1 MRILVVE
8 DEADIRANVVRILRM
23 EGFDVLEAE
32 NGRIGLDVAR
42 AHRPYLVLSDI
53 MMPEL
58 DGYGL
63 LEALRAD
70 PLTTATPFIFL
81 SARTDRSDRRKGMN
95 LGADDY
101 LGKPFSRD
109 ELMDA
114 VWARIKR
121 VQAIG
126 RSTPPVATLQP
137 GALSGERAPVTIKGY
152 RMLKPLGSG
161 GMSEVFL
168 ALRERDG
175 LEVALKI
182 LDTEANN
189 DPSFLNRFIQEYALL
204 EQINHPNVARIFDHG
219 FADEHAFI
227 TMEYF
232 SHGDIRQRMAKGM
245 SPFDSLAVVLQV
257 ALALSQ
263 IHALGIVHRDVKPDN
278 LMLRADG
285 SVALIDFGVAKHA
298 QQLEHTQ
305 HGQIVGSP
313 YYMSPEQA
321 AGLPVSPASDIYCLG
336 VIFFEMIAGYRPF
349 VAEQLEVLLY
359 KHIHTPSPRLEAKFS
374 EFQELM
380 DLAMHKDPAQRFA
393 SAQAIVEY
401 ITVRWPTIL
410 RLIEARAANAAPQS

>member
-1 MRILVVE
+1 MRILIVE
-8 DEADIRANVVRILRM
+8 DEANIRDNVVRILRM
-23 EGFDVLEAE
+23 EGFEVLEAE
-32 NGRIGLDVAR
+32 DGRIGLDVAR
-42 AHRPYLVLSDI
+42 AHQPELILSDI
-53 MMPEL
+53 MMPGL
-58 DGYGL
+58 DGYEL

-70 PLTTATPFIFL
+70 PRTVAIPFIFL
-81 SARTDRSDRRKGMN
+81 SARTERSDQRKGMN

-114 VWARIKR
+114 VRSRMKR
-121 VQAIG
+121 MQAIAQLAPAE
-126 RSTPPVATLQP
+126 STMPP
-137 GALSGERAPVTIKGY
+137 GAQSGNRAPIHINGY
-152 RMLKPLGSG
+152 HIQKPLGSG
-161 GMSEVFL
+161 GMSDVFL
-168 ALRERDG
+168 AVRERDG
-175 LEVALKI
+175 LQVALKI
-182 LDTEANN
+182 LDTQANT
-189 DPSFLNRFIQEYALL
+189 DTSFLNRFIQEYALL

-219 FADEHAFI
+219 FTDAHAFI

-232 SHGDIRQRMAKGM
+232 THGDIRQRMARGM
-245 SPFDSLAVVLQV
+245 SPFDALAVVLQV

-298 QQLEHTQ
+298 KQLEHTQ

-321 AGLPVSPASDIYCLG
+321 AGQPVSPASDMYALG

-359 KHIHTPSPRLEAKFS
+359 KHIHTPAPRLEAKYF
-374 EFQELM
+374 EFQEMM
-380 DLAMHKDPAQRFA
+380 DLAMHKDPLQRFS
-393 SAQAIVEY
+393 SAQSLVEY

-410 RLIEARAANAAPQS
+410 RLIDARAADLGPQA

>member
-23 EGFDVLEAE
+23 EGFEVLEAE

-42 AHRPYLVLSDI
+42 AHRPELVLSDL

-70 PLTTATPFIFL
+70 PLTVATPFIFL
-81 SARTDRSDRRKGMN
+81 SARADRSDRRKGMN

-121 VQAIG
+121 IQAIG
-126 RSTPPVATLQP
+126 LSTPPVLSSQP
-137 GALSGERAPVTIKGY
+137 AALAGERQPVTIKGY

-168 ALRERDG
+168 AQRERDG

-182 LDTEANN
+182 LDTQSND

-204 EQINHPNVARIFDHG
+204 EQINHRNVARIFDHG
-219 FADEHAFI
+219 FSDEHAFI

-232 SHGDIRQRMAKGM
+232 SHGDIRQRMVKGM
-245 SPFDSLAVVLQV
+245 SPFDSLAVILQV

-336 VIFFEMIAGYRPF
+336 VIFFEMISGYRPF

-359 KHIHTPSPRLEAKFS
+359 KHIHTPPPRLESKFS

-380 DLAMHKDPAQRFA
+380 DLTLHKDPAQRFA

-410 RLIEARAANAAPQS
+410 RLIEARAANASPQV

>member
-23 EGFDVLEAE
+23 EGFEVLEAE
-32 NGRIGLDVAR
+32 NGRIGLDVSR
-42 AHRPYLVLSDI
+42 AHRPDLVLSDL

-70 PLTTATPFIFL
+70 PLTVATPFIFL
-81 SARTDRSDRRKGMN
+81 SARADRSDRRKGMN

-121 VQAIG
+121 IQAIG
-126 RSTPPVATLQP
+126 LSTPPVLSSQP
-137 GALSGERAPVTIKGY
+137 AALAGERQPVTIKGY

-168 ALRERDG
+168 AQRERDG

-182 LDTEANN
+182 LDTQSND

-204 EQINHPNVARIFDHG
+204 EQINHRNVARIFDHG
-219 FADEHAFI
+219 FSDEHAFI

-232 SHGDIRQRMAKGM
+232 SHGDIRQRMVKGM
-245 SPFDSLAVVLQV
+245 SPFDSLAVILQV

-359 KHIHTPSPRLEAKFS
+359 KHIHTPPPRLESKFS

-380 DLAMHKDPAQRFA
+380 DLTLHKDPAQRFA

-410 RLIEARAANAAPQS
+410 RLIEARAANASPQV